1 MAQFKIQGKKQLK
14 GKITI
19 SGAKNAALK
28 IIPAAILGNS
38 PSIIKNVPKIADIFK
53 MDEILQSI
61 GAKVT
66 FSDNTFTV
74 DPTGIESTT
83 PDDKLV
89 KKLRGSIVL
98 IGPLLAKYGKATF
111 CQPGGCLIGARPI
124 DDHTDLFEQLGVK
137 ISYNETENKYFFNG
151 KPRAGKVVLKAMSV
165 TATENAIMATV
176 LSPGITEIH
185 VCAAEPEIA
194 DLAKFLNSMGA
205 KIAGA
210 GTHEITIEGVK
221 ELRGTEHEILPDRIE
236 AGTYIITA
244 VATNSELEIGPII
257 PDHLS
262 LVLKK
267 LENVGARFEIIEK
280 DGRSY
285 FHSHKHG
292 QLIAQN
298 IDTRP
303 YPGFPTDLQS
313 PYAVLMTQ
321 AKGETQIFETIFEG
335 RFRYLEELILM
346 RASLEIENPRTFVI
360 NGPTNLIG
368 TEISS
373 RDIRGGA
380 AVVIA
385 ALIAEGETVINDIEF
400 IDRGY
405 EDMDGK
411 LRAVGAKMERITEQC
426 PSCPTCK

>member
-1 MAQFKIQGKKQLK
+1 MAQFKIVGNRPLK
-14 GKITI
+14 GSIII

-28 IIPAAILGNS
+28 IIPAAILGDS
-38 PSIIKNVPKIADIFK
+38 PSIIKNVPKISDIFK

-66 FSDNTFTV
+66 FQDNTFTV
-74 DPTGIESTT
+74 DPTGINSTS
-83 PDDKLV
+83 PEEKLV
-89 KKLRGSIVL
+89 KKLRGSVVL

-111 CQPGGCLIGARPI
+111 CLPGGCLIGARPI
-124 DDHTDLFEQLGVK
+124 DDHTDLFEQFGVK
-137 ISYNETENKYFFNG
+137 ISYNEREEKYYFKG
-151 KPRAGKVVLKAMSV
+151 KPKAGKITLKAMSV
-165 TATENAIMATV
+165 TATENAMMAAV
-176 LSPGITEIH
+176 FSPGITNIH

-205 KIAGA
+205 KISGA
-210 GTHEITIEGVK
+210 GTHEIEVIGVEK
-221 ELRGTEHEILPDRIE
+221 LHGTEHEVLPDRIE
-236 AGTYIITA
+236 AGTYLMAAIA
-244 VATNSELEIGPII
+244 ANAEVELGPIN

-262 LVLKK
+262 LVLRK
-267 LENVGARFEIIEK
+267 LDNAGARFEIIDK
-280 DGRSY
+280 NGRSY
-285 FHSHKHG
+285 IKTKKHAD
-292 QLIAQN
+292 LIAQS

-335 RFRYLEELILM
+335 RFRYLEELKLM
-346 RASLEIENPRTFVI
+346 RANLEIQNPRTFVI
-360 NGPTNLIG
+360 NGPSKLVG

-380 AVVIA
+380 ALVIA
-385 ALIAEGETVINDIEF
+385 ALIADKETVINDIEF

-405 EDMDGK
+405 ENMDGK
-411 LRAVGAKMERITEQC
+411 LRAIGAQIERITDIC
-426 PSCPTCK
+426 ATK